1 VILRQILHD
10 DLGCA
15 SYLIGDEA
23 VGVAAVVDPRLD
35 IDVYVDLATYLGVR
49 IVDVFETHNHA
60 DHVSGHGRLAAVLGA
75 TIHVHREAR
84 AGYPHEPFEDGER
97 WRLGALTIRALH
109 TPGHRPEHT
118 AFVLA
123 TGDGEPW
130 AVLSGDSLLVNEVA
144 RPDLAIDATQGA
156 HQIFH
161 SLHDRL
167 LRLGGDVEVWP
178 GHIGGSMCGGPDMDL
193 RSASTI
199 GFESRHSPLLAVE
212 DEETFVERTL
222 ARLGPPPANAAA
234 IVDANISPRR
244 TPDFEPP
251 ALDPRQVEA
260 LRQAGALTVDVR
272 DLGEFAAGHLAGA
285 TSLPATRPG
294 FGTRL
299 VSIVEPGR
307 QMVLI
312 GSDDEGAR
320 RAARLAAAVAVEQ
333 ISAVLAG
340 GFAAWSESGLPTAE
354 LEQVGVSE
362 LDRLIERLPG
372 LQILDVREP
381 AEWAAFHLPGS
392 INRPWQELASF
403 PAELDPDLP
412 IATICGSGQRAAIA
426 ASRLAG
432 LGAERVI
439 HVRGGGVADWA
450 ALHRDRDAV

>member
-1 VILRQILHD
+1 VILRQVLHD

-15 SYLIGDEA
+15 SYLIGDET

-35 IDVYVDLATYLGVR
+35 IDVYIDLAAYLGLR

-60 DHVSGHGRLAAVLGA
+60 DHVSGHGRLAAVIGA
-75 TIHVHREAR
+75 PIHVHREAR

-144 RPDLAIDATQGA
+144 RPDLAIDATEGA
-156 HQIFH
+156 HQMFH

-199 GFESRHSPLLAVE
+199 GFERRHNPLLAID
-212 DEETFVERTL
+212 DEGTFVERTL

-234 IVDANISPRR
+234 IVDANTSPRR

-251 ALDPRQVEA
+251 ALDPRHVEA
-260 LRQAGALTVDVR
+260 LRQTGALIVDVR
-272 DLGEFAAGHLAGA
+272 DHGEFAACHAAGA

-294 FGTRL
+294 FDTRL
-299 VSIVEPGR
+299 TSIVEPGR

-312 GSDDEGAR
+312 GSDDDDAR
-320 RAARLAAAVAVEQ
+320 HAARLAAAVAVEQ

-354 LEQVGVSE
+354 LEQVSVAE
-362 LDRLIERLPG
+362 LDALIERLPG

-381 AEWAAFHLPGS
+381 AEWAALHLPGS
-392 INRPWQELASF
+392 VNRPWQELASF
-403 PAELDPDLP
+403 PVELDPELP